1 MKKERFLELM
11 NNIDDDLILRA
22 ERAKPKQRRTKTL
35 WVKWGVVAACLCLS
49 VGTVFAVSMQRA
61 QPPTVVPEQSQLSA
75 DASSYGQ
82 PSGGFSTS
90 PETKPTVITADRV
103 DLYNESDVMIPKKSE
118 IFISPM
124 LQELMKQEYET
135 DVVFRVAVKILYTQE
150 DNDECTQYVDSNE
163 EVASLHQEWLETEAA
178 YHALWEQLRGTTDD
192 EKWEEYDE
200 MVRRANEL
208 HDQWLAAR
216 EECFDVYW
224 ASMVHDRVEYA
235 KTLGATNISEIT
247 DPYVRAYIMDL
258 SADMINDMAA
268 QGGYLFRMASPDGEE
283 DFDIP
288 GDC

>member
-22 ERAKPKQRRTKTL
+22 EQAKPKQRRTKTL

-49 VGTVFAVSMQRA
+49 VGTVLAVSMQRA
-61 QPPTVVPEQSQLSA
+61 QPAVNPHWS
-75 DASSYGQ
+75 Q
-82 PSGGFSTS
+82 PSVDTS
-90 PETKPTVITADRV
+90 GHVQPPVESSKPAETKPTVITADTP
-103 DLYNESDVMIPKKSE
+103 DPFTESDVMIPKKSE
-118 IFISPM
+118 VFISPM
-124 LQELMKQEYET
+124 LQELMKQDYET

-150 DNDECTQYVDSNE
+150 DHDECTQYVDSNE

-200 MVRRANEL
+200 MVRRANAL

-235 KTLGATNISEIT
+235 RTLGATNISEIT